1 MSISSEKKE
10 ISTIKNILKTIDS
23 ARKYF
28 QQNKASTSAKLP
40 KLLAF
45 CDIAYRNWRNAELS
59 LQLTTEDSPELRKQL
74 LKWKNITKIYHC
86 PDYINKNIDFLS
98 PKERQDIIEVLSP
111 LCKEFI
117 EQTKQKN
124 SQKGLSSPNPL
135 NILKKPYDNHVIYEK
150 KNLSRVN
157 V

>member
-1 MSISSEKKE
+1 MSISNTESE
-10 ISTIKNILKTIDS
+10 ILTIKKIIETIDK
-23 ARKYF
+23 AREYF
-28 QQNKASTSAKLP
+28 QKNKTTTSAKLP

-45 CDIAYRNWRNAELS
+45 CDIAFHNWRNAELS
-59 LQLTTEDSPELRKQL
+59 LQLASEDLPELKKQL

-86 PDYINKNIDFLS
+86 PEHVNKNVDFLS
-98 PKERQDIIEVLSP
+98 SKERQDIIEVLSP

-117 EQTKQKN
+117 EQTKTKN

-135 NILKKPYDNHVIYEK
+135 NILKKPYDSHVIYEK
-150 KNLSRVN
+150 KNLSRAN